1 MEPTT
6 LSPRT
11 DGAPPVS
18 VPLLIGEVRDELR
31 SRFAPAA
38 DRMAAQILV
47 EDPAYARLIGRK
59 ELGDR
64 IHRNLCQA
72 LTGVAQ
78 AAQNLPVDLQD
89 AMSTGSR
96 RVEQGLP
103 LASLL
108 HSYRRGGRLL
118 WEMMYEV
125 IAERHPTALPVL
137 LPAAAVVW
145 DVLEQITDAVA
156 ESYRQAE
163 AARAARDQERRHS
176 LLDALLDGSGVAAGL
191 ASEAAARLGLPER
204 GRYAVIVL
212 RPVPG
217 ALPPSSDP
225 GAELFSGLRILWRI
239 RADGETGL
247 VPLGSG
253 SPEDL
258 RKHLAGYDVR
268 AGVSPVVGS
277 LADLGRARWLAELA
291 LRTWR
296 PGGAPT
302 VLLDERLPDALVA
315 AQSDLA
321 RRLRTVVLG
330 RVLALPAEECGTLLT
345 TLGVWL
351 RAGGSSVVAA
361 ERLYCHRNTVSNRL
375 RRLEQLT
382 GRTLTDPAGAVE
394 LSLALAA
401 VEQLGAQ

>member
-1 MEPTT
+1 MA

-11 DGAPPVS
+11 SGAPPVG
-18 VPLLIGEVRDELR
+18 VPLLIEEVRDELR
-31 SRFAPAA
+31 SRFEPAA
-38 DRMAAQILV
+38 DRLAARILA

-72 LTGVAQ
+72 LSGIAQ
-78 AAQNLPVDLQD
+78 AARDQPVDLHD

-103 LASLL
+103 LPSLL
-108 HSYRRGGRLL
+108 QSYRLGGRLL
-118 WEMMYEV
+118 WETMYEV
-125 IAERHPTALPVL
+125 VAERFPTALPTL

-145 DVLEQITDAVA
+145 DVLEQITGAVA

-212 RPVPG
+212 RTAPG

-225 GAELFSGLRILWRI
+225 AAEPLSGLRVLWRI

-247 VPLGSG
+247 VPLGSR

-258 RKHLAGYDVR
+258 RTVLAGYDVR

-296 PGGAPT
+296 PGAAPA
-302 VLLDERLPDALVA
+302 VLLDERLPEALIA

-321 RRLRTVVLG
+321 GRLRTVVLG

-351 RAGGSSVVAA
+351 GAGGSSTVAA

-382 GRTLTDPAGAVE
+382 GRTLTDPAGVVE

-401 VEQLGAQ
+401 VQQFGAR